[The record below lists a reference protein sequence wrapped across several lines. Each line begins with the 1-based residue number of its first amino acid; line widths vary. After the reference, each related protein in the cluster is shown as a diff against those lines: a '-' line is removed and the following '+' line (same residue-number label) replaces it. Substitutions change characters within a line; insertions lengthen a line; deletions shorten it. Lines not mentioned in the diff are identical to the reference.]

1 MLIRLKGKAMAR
13 QHHAVDVPEGAF
25 VPAYGGKTTDAKKG
39 SSSSKEKELPVVDF
53 DTVQLYLAELKVRGL
68 NK

>member
-1 MLIRLKGKAMAR
+1 MAR

-25 VPAYGGKTTDAKKG
+25 VPAYGVKTADAKKG
-39 SSSSKEKELPVVDF
+39 SSSKEKELPVVDF

-68 NK
+68 HK